1 MYEYRVVNGWG
12 LGWGR
17 AIIDRIWKG
26 GSARHFDLLLRL
38 NQTRWLGA
46 ESGDQDNANFTLLML
61 LSNTNNIT
69 KYKRCSR

>member
-1 MYEYRVVNGWG
+1 MYEYRVMGHDGWG
-12 LGWGR
+12 PSVGQSNHWSYLEARQR
-17 AIIDRIWKG
+17 AT
-26 GSARHFDLLLRL
+26 LRFIL
-38 NQTRWLGA
+38 TARWLGA